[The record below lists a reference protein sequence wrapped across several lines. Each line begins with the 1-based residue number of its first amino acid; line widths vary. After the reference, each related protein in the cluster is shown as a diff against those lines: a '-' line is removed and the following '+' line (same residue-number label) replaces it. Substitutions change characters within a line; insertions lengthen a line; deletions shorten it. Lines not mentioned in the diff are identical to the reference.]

1 MLTAETGVMINEGGI
16 VDQPDWF
23 IENLFWFLPHYN
35 SVKFYSR
42 ASSILGSDDKKSS
55 NLLKGQRNGRNK

>member
-1 MLTAETGVMINEGGI
+1 MLTAETGVMIEGGGI

-23 IENLFWFLPHYN
+23 IENLFWFLPRYN

-42 ASSILGSDDKKSS
+42 ASSILGSDDKKAS
-55 NLLKGQRNGRNK
+55 NLLKGQKNGRNK

>member
-1 MLTAETGVMINEGGI
+1 MLTSETGAMIEKGGI
-16 VDQPDWF
+16 IDQPDWF
-23 IENLFWFLPHYN
+23 IENLFWFLPRYN

-42 ASSILGSDDKKSS
+42 AASILGNDDKKAS